1 MVIEPTVAEKSS
13 ICDGDGGVHGISIP
27 QYRPVFTSLDY
38 IVPGFHVEEPNDG
51 QESSVRSSFHVVA

>member
-13 ICDGDGGVHGISIP
+13 ICHGDGGTHGISIP

-38 IVPGFHVEEPNDG
+38 IVPGFHVDEPDDG
-51 QESSVRSSFHVVA
+51 RESRVLLM